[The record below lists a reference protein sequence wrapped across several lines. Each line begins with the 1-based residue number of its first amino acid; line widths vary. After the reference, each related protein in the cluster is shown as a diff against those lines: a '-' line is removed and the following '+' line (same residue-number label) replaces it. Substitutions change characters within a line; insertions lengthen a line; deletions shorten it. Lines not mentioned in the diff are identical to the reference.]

1 MKTQKQPR
9 FLQRRLAAIGLAL
22 LPVLPLH
29 SAHAQAYPEKPIT
42 IVVGFG
48 AGGAFDTVM
57 RALAMEMSKQLGQ
70 PVNVE
75 NKAGAGG
82 AIATQ
87 AVVTAPADGYTLL
100 AAGLQLATGPHLN
113 KASYNPRTD
122 LTMIRQVTSVP
133 VLLLTHA
140 ASPIYNAA
148 DIVALGK
155 KNGNGVTIGTGGPG
169 TTGHFGTFVI
179 TNGTK
184 VPTIHVPFKGGA
196 PALTAL
202 AGGEVDLVFDQPS
215 GAMQG
220 LLDAKKIRVVSLM
233 QEKKSAALPLAKS
246 ATDIG
251 LPLEVELRGWQGIGV
266 RSGTP
271 AAVISRLDAAIGAA
285 VAAPA
290 FRERIDKLGMDL
302 VTDSKPESFQKHY
315 LAEFDRW
322 GAFIQKYQIKPE

>member
-1 MKTQKQPR
+1 MNRKLTVK
-9 FLQRRLAAIGLAL
+9 RRLFATALACAPL
-22 LPVLPLH
+22 FALP
-29 SAHAQAYPEKPIT
+29 AAQAQSFPDKPIT

-57 RALAMEMSKQLGQ
+57 RALASEMSKYLGQ

-87 AVVTAPADGYTLL
+87 AVVSAPADGYTLL
-100 AAGLQLATGPHLN
+100 ASGLQLATGPHLN
-113 KASYNPRTD
+113 KVSYNPKTD
-122 LTMIRQVTSVP
+122 LTMVRQVTSVP

-140 ASPIYNAA
+140 ASPINNAA
-148 DIVALGK
+148 DIVALTK
-155 KNGNGVTIGTGGPG
+155 KNGNGVTVGTGGPG

-179 TNGTK
+179 ANGLK
-184 VPTIHVPFKGGA
+184 VQTIHVPFKGGA

-202 AGGEVDLVFDQPS
+202 AGGEIDLVFDQPS

-220 LLDAKKIRVVSLM
+220 LIDAKKIRVVSLM
-233 QEKKSAALPLAKS
+233 QEKKSTALPQYKS
-246 ATDIG
+246 ATEFG

-271 AAVISRLDAAIGAA
+271 AAVVSKIDAA
-285 VAAPA
+285 VAAAVASPA
-290 FRERIDKLGMDL
+290 FKTRIGQLGMDL
-302 VTDSKPESFQKHY
+302 VTDSSPETFQKLY
-315 LAEFDRW
+315 LVELERW
-322 GAFIQKYQIKPE
+322 GAFIQKYKIRAE